1 VLPMMQKAGMTIL
14 AGTDAGFLNSYNYP
28 GIGLHQ
34 ELGWLVHYGL
44 TPQQALQA
52 ATLNGARFLGHED
65 EYGTL
70 KAGKVADVV
79 LLDADPLRDIAA
91 TRRIHAVVQHGQV
104 HDRADLDAMLADV
117 ARRVAA
123 QQAAAP
129 STTP

>member
-1 VLPMMQKAGMTIL
+1 VTIL

-44 TPQQALQA
+44 APSQALQA
-52 ATLNGARFLGHED
+52 ATINGARFLGHED

-70 KAGKVADVV
+70 EAGKVADVV

-91 TRRIHAVVQHGQV
+91 TRKIHAVVQRGQV
-104 HDRADLDAMLADV
+104 HDRADLDAMLADIAGRV
-117 ARRVAA
+117 ARQRE
-123 QQAAAP
+123 AAAAGP
-129 STTP
+129 